1 MGKGRPRAV
10 EKGVLGQNSSVSSS
24 GSLGISSGPVYHP
37 SEDEFRDPLE
47 YIYRIRPEAE
57 PYGICKIVPPK
68 SWKPPFA
75 LNLDSFT
82 FPTKT
87 QAIHQLQVRPAA
99 CDSQTFEL
107 EYNRFL
113 EDHSGKK
120 LRRKVVFEGEEL
132 DLCKLF
138 NAVKRYGGYDKVVK
152 DKKWGDVSRFVRSAR
167 KTSECAKHVLS
178 QLYREHLYDYECHY
192 NQLNREQGRSGKR
205 VMHEDR
211 RSQCRIENSSSKRR
225 RRNNEGDKIKVCKVE
240 EEEEH
245 DQICEQ
251 CRSGLHGEVMLLCDR
266 CDKGWHIY
274 CLSPPLKQVPPGN
287 WYCLDCLNSEK
298 DSFGF
303 VPGKRYS
310 IEAFRRMAD
319 RAKKKWFGSGSA
331 SRMQIEKKF
340 WEIVEGSLGEVEV
353 MYGNDLDTSVYGSG
367 FPRVDDERPESVETK
382 VWDEYCSSPWNLN
395 NLPKLKGSVL
405 RAVHHNIAGVMV
417 PWLYIG
423 MLFSSFCWHFEDHCF
438 YSMNY
443 HHWGEPKCW
452 YSVPGSEAN
461 AFEKVMRN
469 CLPDLFDAEP
479 DLLFQL
485 VTMLNPSVLQENGV
499 PVYSVL
505 QEPGNFVITF
515 PRSYHGGFNLG
526 LNCAEAVNFAP
537 ADWLPHGRFGAEL
550 YQLYRKTAVLS
561 HEELLCVLAKIECDS
576 RVAPYLK
583 KELHRIY
590 VNEKTWREQ
599 LWRNGIVKSSPM
611 SPRKCPEYV
620 GVEEDLTCIIC
631 KQYLYLSAVVCRCR
645 PSTSVCLEHWKH
657 LCECKSSKRRLL
669 YRQSLAELNDL
680 VLAVDKH
687 CTEETTQNR
696 NIRRQISCSN
706 EPSTLIKKVKG
717 GQVTLNQLAEQW
729 LMRSGK
735 IFQNTFSKDVYV
747 TALKEAQQFL
757 WAGSE
762 MDPVRDMAKN
772 LVEARKWAERV
783 RKCVSKGEKWS
794 RRQRDGLEKVHLEY
808 VDELLSANP
817 MPCNEPGHTKLKGYA
832 EEARILIQE
841 INAALIATSKISELE
856 LLYSRVEDFPLHVKE
871 SEKLLQ
877 KISSAKV
884 WLEKVTKCVS
894 EKCPAAVEL
903 ESLYQLKS
911 EILELQIQFPET
923 EMLLDLLNQAESCR
937 ARCEEILKH
946 PINLKNV
953 EVFLQE
959 MDNFTVNVPELKLLR
974 QYHADAVLWI
984 SRFNN
989 ILLNICEREDQHNV
1003 VAELDC
1009 ILKDGASLKIQ
1020 VDELPRVE
1028 VELQK
1033 ARCREKALKALET
1046 KMSMDFLRQLMM
1058 ESRQLQIEREK
1069 LFVDM
1074 FKVLDAAVHWEERAT
1089 DILARDADISDFEDV
1104 IRVSE
1109 DIFVILP
1116 SLNDVEEA
1124 FSMATSW
1131 LKNAKPFLASR
1142 SSLLPSSNSLLPLK
1156 FEALQ
1161 DLVSQSKLLK
1171 ASLRERRMLETVLE
1185 DSEEWKDNVCSLL
1198 QDTECLFDM
1207 TNICCGLISDLTSK
1221 IECLVTRIESVKKK
1235 GLSFGFDLDEIPKLE
1250 DACSTLQWC
1259 KRALSF
1265 CSSAPPFKDVEN
1277 LMKAAEHLPGTL
1289 GSGRLWSSLID
1300 AVKWL
1305 RQASEVVSAPSNS
1318 KRCNL
1323 SDAEE
1328 VLASSQ
1334 HVSSIY
1340 PVMVDQLK
1348 NAIEKHKL
1356 WQEQVH
1362 QFFNLEPGKRSWS
1375 VISQLK
1381 EVGITDALNC
1391 SELDMILSEV
1401 VKVEKW
1407 KQSCMD
1413 ILGTLIENETSLLGA
1428 FQKIKR
1434 TLERSLYI
1442 YDKSCGSIAKDYCL
1456 CCFSDSWNEEFHTC
1470 SICKDC
1476 YHLRC
1481 IGPTAA
1487 DAECSEVYRCPY
1499 CKYLVAGLSL
1509 KGGGPLRFVGKR
1521 PELKILFE
1529 LLSSHEDFCVCIEE
1543 REVLKELVEKALAI
1557 KTCLTEIVDN
1567 ALASVDKDLCVIS
1580 GKLTAALKAT
1590 EVAGVCDLEVDRK
1603 LKLALSRN
1611 SWKLK
1616 VNRLLEGSQKP
1627 TIQQIQQHLKE
1638 GLALNIPPEDH
1649 FRLKLTE
1656 VKRVGLQWA
1665 DYAKKVA
1672 ADSGDLGLDKVFDL
1686 ITEGE
1691 NLPVHLDKELKLLRA
1706 RSLLYC
1712 ICRKPYDQRA
1722 MIACDQCDEWYHF
1735 DCIKLVTPPKIYI
1748 CPACEPRKEELPMP
1762 PLMDHERSSDA
1773 KSVEPKTPSPQHTK
1787 SRKKPKKIDSG
1798 PTQKVLTVMDQSN
1811 KLGPNIPQAHL
1822 AKAHNTALN
1831 FFFFF
1836 FSPKPKAPIA
1846 DLSQADPLS
1855 LLCSGIQLPFQAQA

>member
-1 MGKGRPRAV
+1 MGKGKPRAV

-24 GSLGISSGPVYHP
+24 ESLSIPSGPVYYP
-37 SEDEFRDPLE
+37 TEDEFRDPLDF
-47 YIYRIRPEAE
+47 IYKIRPEAE

-68 SWKPPFA
+68 NWKPPFA

-87 QAIHQLQVRPAA
+87 QAIHQLQARPAA
-99 CDSQTFEL
+99 CDSKTFDL

-120 LRRKVVFEGEEL
+120 LRRRVVFEGDEL

-152 DKKWGDVSRFVRSAR
+152 DKKWGNVSRFVRSSR
-167 KTSECAKHVLS
+167 KISECAKHVLS

-192 NQLNREQGRSGKR
+192 NELNREPGRNGKR
-205 VMHEDR
+205 VMHEG

-225 RRNNEGDKIKVCKVE
+225 RMNIDGDKIKVVKAKE
-240 EEEEH
+240 EEER

-251 CRSGLHGEVMLLCDR
+251 CKSGLHGEVMLLCDR

-274 CLSPPLKQVPPGN
+274 CLSPPLKQIPLGN

-303 VPGKRYS
+303 VPGKHYS
-310 IEAFRRMAD
+310 IESFRRMAD

-367 FPRVDDERPESVETK
+367 FPRVDDQRPESVEAK
-382 VWDEYCSSPWNLN
+382 VWDEYCSNPWNLN

-452 YSVPGSEAN
+452 YSVPGNEAD

-485 VTMLNPSVLQENGV
+485 VTMLNPSVLQEKGV

-537 ADWLPHGRFGAEL
+537 ADWLPHGRFGSEL
-550 YQLYRKTAVLS
+550 YQLYHKTAVLS
-561 HEELLCVLAKIECDS
+561 HEELLCVLAKDACDS
-576 RVAPYLK
+576 RVAPYLR
-583 KELHRIY
+583 KELLRIY
-590 VNEKTWREQ
+590 TKEKACRER
-599 LWRNGIVKSSPM
+599 LWKNGIVKSSRMP
-611 SPRKCPEYV
+611 PKKCPEYV
-620 GVEEDLTCIIC
+620 GTEEDATCIIC

-645 PSTSVCLEHWKH
+645 PSTSVCLEHWER

-680 VLAVDKH
+680 VIAVDKY
-687 CTEETTQNR
+687 CSEETTQNR
-696 NIRRQISCSN
+696 NARRQISCSN
-706 EPSTLIKKVKG
+706 EPKTLIKKVKG

-735 IFQNTFSKDVYV
+735 IFQHTFSRDVYI
-747 TALKEAQQFL
+747 AAMKEAQQFL

-772 LVEARKWAERV
+772 LVAARKWAESV

-794 RRQRDGLEKVHLEY
+794 RNQHDGFEKVHLEY
-808 VDELLSANP
+808 VNELLSANP

-832 EEARILIQE
+832 EEAMVLIQE
-841 INAALIATSKISELE
+841 INTALLATSKMSELE
-856 LLYSRVEDFPLHVKE
+856 FLYSRVQNFSLHLNE

-884 WLEKVTKCVS
+884 WLENVRKCIS
-894 EKCPAAVEL
+894 EQCLAAVEL

-923 EMLLDLLNQAESCR
+923 EMLLELLNKAESCR
-937 ARCEEILKH
+937 ARCDEILKH

-953 EVFLQE
+953 EVLLLE

-974 QYHADAVLWI
+974 QYHADASLWI
-984 SRFNN
+984 SRFKN
-989 ILLNICEREDQHNV
+989 ILVNISEREDQHNV
-1003 VAELDC
+1003 IAELDC

-1020 VDELPRVE
+1020 VDELPLVE

-1033 ARCREKALKALET
+1033 ACCRDKALKACET
-1046 KMSMDFLRQLMM
+1046 KMSIDFLRQLMLEAAQLNI
-1058 ESRQLQIEREK
+1058 ESEK

-1074 FKVLDAAVHWEERAT
+1074 FKILDDAIQWEARAT
-1089 DILARDADISDFEDV
+1089 DILAREADLSEFEDA

-1109 DIFVILP
+1109 DICVILP
-1116 SLNDVEEA
+1116 SLNEVEEA
-1124 FSMATSW
+1124 FALATSW
-1131 LKNAKPFLASR
+1131 LKKANPYFE
-1142 SSLLPSSNSLLPLK
+1142 SSFPSLPLK

-1161 DLVSQSKLLK
+1161 GLVSQSKLLK
-1171 ASLRERRMLETVLE
+1171 VSLRERSMLETVLR
-1185 DSEEWKDNVCSLL
+1185 DSEDWKSNASFILR
-1198 QDTECLFDM
+1198 DTQCLFD
-1207 TNICCGLISDLTSK
+1207 TTEISDGLLCDLSSK
-1221 IECLVTRIESVKKK
+1221 IESLVTRIESVKKK
-1235 GLSFGFDLDEIPKLE
+1235 GSSFGFDLDEIPKLE

-1259 KRALSF
+1259 KRAFSF
-1265 CSSAPPFKDVEN
+1265 CSSAPPFKDVEE
-1277 LMKAAEHLPGTL
+1277 LMEAAEHLPSTFTS
-1289 GSGRLWSSLID
+1289 GSFWSSLIN

-1305 RQASEVVSAPSNS
+1305 WQASEVVSLQSNL
-1318 KRCNL
+1318 KRCTL
-1323 SDAEE
+1323 SDAVR
-1328 VLASSQ
+1328 VLDSSQ

-1340 PVMVDQLK
+1340 PVMADELE
-1348 NAIEKHKL
+1348 NAIQKHKL

-1362 QFFNLEPGKRSWS
+1362 HFFHLEPGKRCWS
-1375 VISQLK
+1375 SILQLK
-1381 EVGITDALNC
+1381 ESGIADALSC
-1391 SELDMILSEV
+1391 PELDMVLSEV

-1407 KQSCMD
+1407 KKSCRD
-1413 ILGTLIENETSLLGA
+1413 ILGTLIDDETTLLDTLL
-1428 FQKIKR
+1428 KIKQ
-1434 TLERSLYI
+1434 TIERSLYI
-1442 YDKSCGSIAKDYCL
+1442 LDKSCGSQAKDYCL
-1456 CCFSDSWNEEFHTC
+1456 CCFNDSRNQEFLIC

-1481 IGPTAA
+1481 LGPAA
-1487 DAECSEVYRCPY
+1487 VDVACVEGYRCPY
-1499 CKYLVAGLSL
+1499 CEYLVSGQISF
-1509 KGGGPLRFVGKR
+1509 KGGGPLRFAGKR
-1521 PELKILFE
+1521 PELKMLIE
-1529 LLSSHEDFCVCIEE
+1529 LHSNHQDFSVCIEE
-1543 REVLKELVEKALAI
+1543 REILKELVEKAKAC
-1557 KTCLTEIVDN
+1557 KTRITEIADN
-1567 ALASVDKDLCVIS
+1567 ALALVDKDLSTIS

-1590 EVAGVCDLEVDRK
+1590 ELAGVCDNAVDRNF
-1603 LKLALSRN
+1603 KLALARN
-1611 SWKLK
+1611 SWKHK
-1616 VNRLLEGSQKP
+1616 VNRLLVSLEKP
-1627 TIQQIQQHLKE
+1627 TLQQIQQHLKE
-1638 GLALNIPPEDH
+1638 GLTLNIPPEDH
-1649 FRLKLTE
+1649 FRQKLTE
-1656 VKRVGLQWA
+1656 VKRVGLKWA
-1665 DYAKKVA
+1665 DHAKKVA
-1672 ADSGDLGLDKVFDL
+1672 ADSGALSLDKVFDL
-1686 ITEGE
+1686 IKEGE
-1691 NLPVHLDKELKLLRA
+1691 NLPVHLDKELKLLRT
-1706 RSLLYC
+1706 RSMLYC

-1735 DCIKLVTPPKIYI
+1735 DCIKLVTPPNIYI
-1748 CPACEPRKEELPMP
+1748 CPACEPRKAELLMLS
-1762 PLMDHERSSDA
+1762 LMDNERSSDA
-1773 KSVEPKTPSPQHTK
+1773 KSVEPKTPSPRNTK
-1787 SRKKPKKIDSG
+1787 SIKKSRRVNSDS
-1798 PTQKVLTVMDQSN
+1798 TQKMLSDQN
-1811 KLGPNIPQAHL
+1811 
-1822 AKAHNTALN
+1822 NTLRCN
-1831 FFFFF
+1831 
-1836 FSPKPKAPIA
+1836 
-1846 DLSQADPLS
+1846 
-1855 LLCSGIQLPFQAQA
+1855 SGIERLWWRNRKPFRRAVKKRTELESLSFFHSQQH